1 MAHFK
6 LWHGVLLIAGV
17 LVALTSGGKLSD
29 VARRKGYSE
38 QTVRDLELRHAMV
51 GGRAN
56 TKRRYY
62 GQKTKSWYIHAVT

>member
-1 MAHFK
+1 MARFTI
-6 LWHGVLLIAGV
+6 WHGVLLIISV
-17 LVALTSGGKLSD
+17 LITLTSGGKLSD

-38 QTVRDLELRHAMV
+38 QTVRDLELRHAVV

-62 GQKTKSWYIHAVT
+62 GQKTKSWCDYIVT